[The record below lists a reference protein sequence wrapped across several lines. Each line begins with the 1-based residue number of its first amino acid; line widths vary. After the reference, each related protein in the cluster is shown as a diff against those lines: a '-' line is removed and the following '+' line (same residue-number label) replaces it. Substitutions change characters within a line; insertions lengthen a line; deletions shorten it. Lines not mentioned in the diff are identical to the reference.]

1 LDALTA
7 LLSRWGAQTTTAR
20 SVAEGIAAAGP
31 FDAAL
36 VDLHLGDGADGLS
49 VVDALRARGLRRI
62 GLVTADTRE
71 GLKETATAAGATLLP
86 KPVKPAALKAF
97 LSR

>member
-1 LDALTA
+1 MVGRQQAGLHQGPQQGDSAC
-7 LLSRWGAQTTTAR
+7 G
-20 SVAEGIAAAGP
+20 VAAGV
-31 FDAAL
+31 A
-36 VDLHLGDGADGLS
+36 
-49 VVDALRARGLRRI
+49 DALRAGNARGLRRI

>member
-1 LDALTA
+1 
-7 LLSRWGAQTTTAR
+7 
-20 SVAEGIAAAGP
+20 
-31 FDAAL
+31 
-36 VDLHLGDGADGLS
+36 
-49 VVDALRARGLRRI
+49 LRARGLRRI